1 MAERIMQVI
10 QIVEDTLPDKS
21 HDHDR
26 YLQPKQAQRRPP
38 TNYEDLLGD
47 AIERV
52 FASGVQDLAGLV
64 EGLNRQG
71 VTTRA
76 GLAWTEQNYGPEIA
90 ALSRA
95 DAGNG
100 YAGESNST
108 GAGR

>member
-47 AIERV
+47 AIERS
-52 FASGVQDLAGLV
+52 FAQGIHDLAGLA
-64 EGLNRQG
+64 ESLNRQG
-71 VTTRA
+71 LTTRT
-76 GLAWTEQNYGPEIA
+76 GEAWTEQNYGPEMA

-95 DAGNG
+95 DGGDKTYTA
-100 YAGESNST
+100 T
-108 GAGR
+108 T